1 MTTSGVTLDRQQF
14 IQQKAI
20 DFGLILI
27 VLTLMLIGLIM
38 VASSSMPYADSRSH
52 SNELYFLVRHIIYIG
67 IAVFA
72 ALATLNFSMAS
83 WHKYGPYLLILGL
96 ALLILVLG
104 IGREVNGSKR
114 WIVIGPIT
122 VQVSELAKLFVI
134 SYMAGYLVRRSD
146 ELRTQI
152 KGFIKPLMIVVLV
165 VGFLLLEPDFGAAA
179 VIVAVSLTM
188 LYLAGARLW
197 QFILLSIGALGCL
210 AIVAQT
216 AEYRM
221 KRLTSFLDPWADAHG
236 AGYQLTQSLIAF
248 GRGEWTGVGLGN
260 SIQKLSY
267 LPEAHT
273 DFVFAVWAEEFGF
286 VGVVLV
292 ILLYAAF
299 AIKGFSIGRKCIKAN
314 QCFAGYMSYGIT
326 AWLTLQALINIGVTS
341 GALPTKGLTLP
352 FISYGGSS
360 LIVNLVAVAILL
372 RANYEAS
379 LVPANNPKGGQDD

>member
-1 MTTSGVTLDRQQF
+1 MLRNQSKQNTQF
-14 IQQKAI
+14 
-20 DFGLILI
+20 DY
-27 VLTLMLIGLIM
+27 VLVLLVATLMLIGLIM

-52 SNELYFLVRHIIYIG
+52 SNEFYFLIRHCIYMA
-67 IAVFA
+67 IAVGA
-72 ALATLNFSMAS
+72 AIVTLNFSLSS
-83 WHKYGPYLLILGL
+83 WHKYGPYLLIFGL

-114 WIVIGPIT
+114 WLALGPIT
-122 VQVSELAKLFVI
+122 IQVSELAKLFVI
-134 SYMAGYLVRRSD
+134 TYMAGYLVRRSD

-152 KGFIKPLMIVVLV
+152 KGFIKPLFIVVLV

-179 VIVAVSLTM
+179 VTVAVSLIM
-188 LYLAGARLW
+188 LYLAGAKLW
-197 QFILLSIGALGCL
+197 QFVVLSVGALSCL

-221 KRLTSFLDPWADAHG
+221 RRLTTFLDPWADPHG
-236 AGYQLTQSLIAF
+236 DGYQLTQSLIAF

-286 VGVVLV
+286 VGVLAVV
-292 ILLYAAF
+292 VLYALLT
-299 AIKGFSIGRKCIKAN
+299 IKGMSIGRKCLMAN
-314 QCFAGYMSYGIT
+314 MPFAAYMSYGIT
-326 AWLTLQALINIGVTS
+326 AWLTLQAMINIGVTS

-360 LIVNLVAVAILL
+360 LIVNLVAMAILL
-372 RANYEAS
+372 RASYEANTATVEKRGDS
-379 LVPANNPKGGQDD
+379 EDE